1 MRLNLLAKLNYDTAA
16 AADAIKF
23 VGDDPLKYQIFV
35 NQLSWVTSE
44 SGLVART
51 TKAIKESEDTL
62 LWFEAESG
70 SYVNECGN
78 LILRKKKGIK
88 MPKNV
93 IAILPGDAFDHVVV
107 QDDLEIVTF
116 RGDKG
121 GVLTMPI
128 EEYELDGIS
137 YNVARCD
144 GMVTDEKVDKAIRHF
159 TK

>member
-70 SYVNECGN
+70 S
-78 LILRKKKGIK
+78 
-88 MPKNV
+88 
-93 IAILPGDAFDHVVV
+93 
-107 QDDLEIVTF
+107 
-116 RGDKG
+116 
-121 GVLTMPI
+121 
-128 EEYELDGIS
+128 
-137 YNVARCD
+137 
-144 GMVTDEKVDKAIRHF
+144 
-159 TK
+159 

>member
-1 MRLNLLAKLNYDTAA
+1 
-16 AADAIKF
+16 
-23 VGDDPLKYQIFV
+23 
-35 NQLSWVTSE
+35 
-44 SGLVART
+44 
-51 TKAIKESEDTL
+51 
-62 LWFEAESG
+62 
-70 SYVNECGN
+70 
-78 LILRKKKGIK
+78 

-144 GMVTDEKVDKAIRHF
+144 GMVTDEKVEKAIRHF